1 MQTDKNK
8 WIEEVMQS
16 VDGVS
21 RTLAPDMT
29 NAVMSRLGRA
39 DEYRLL
45 PMSKDNGMIWRIAA
59 SLVFLLLLNAVTIY
73 SYQNNM
79 AKTKQDMQSHS
90 VATELGISNNNSTDI
105 GSVFFGK

>member
-16 VDGVS
+16 ADGVS
-21 RTLAPDMT
+21 RAASPDMT
-29 NAVMSRLGRA
+29 EAVMSRLDRA
-39 DEYRLL
+39 DEYKLL
-45 PMSKDNGMIWRIAA
+45 PMPKDNGMIWRVAA
-59 SLVFLLLLNAVTIY
+59 SLVFLLLLNAVSIY

-79 AKTKQDMQSHS
+79 AKTQQDMQSHS
-90 VATELGISNNNSTDI
+90 VAAELGISNNNSTDI

>member
-8 WIEEVMQS
+8 WVDEVMQS
-16 VDGVS
+16 ADGVS
-21 RTLAPDMT
+21 RATPPDMT
-29 NAVMSRLGRA
+29 FAVMSRLDNA
-39 DEYRLL
+39 NEYTLL
-45 PMSKDNGMIWRIAA
+45 PMPKDNSIMWRMAA

-79 AKTKQDMQSHS
+79 SKTRQDIQSHS
-90 VATELGISNNNSTDI
+90 MAAELGISNNNSTDI